1 MGKLNFLG
9 IGPKIAIVFIP
20 WLTSTIIISANY
32 TELFAYTSRYK
43 TPLLITGIV
52 LMASGLVIYFYT
64 ARLLLKGLRET
75 TLIKT
80 GPYKLCQN
88 PLYSSILLCIIPALS
103 FLLNS
108 WLVLTTSVAGYVLFK
123 IFIRH
128 EYKEL
133 EKFFGQEYLIYRKST
148 PEFFPVFH
156 RKRSFHAKR

>member
-1 MGKLNFLG
+1 MEKLNFLG

-20 WLTSTIIISANY
+20 WLTSAIIISVSNP
-32 TELFAYTSRYK
+32 ELFDYTSSDK

-52 LMASGLVIYFYT
+52 LMASGLVIYFST
-64 ARLLLKGLRET
+64 VRLLLKALRKT

-88 PLYSSILLCIIPALS
+88 PLYSCIFLCIIPALS

-108 WLVLTTSVAGYVLFK
+108 WLVLTSSAAGYVLFK
-123 IFIRH
+123 IFIRN

-133 EKFFGQEYLIYRKST
+133 EKFFGEEYLIYRKST
-148 PEFFPVFH
+148 PEFFPFSLG
-156 RKRSFHAKR
+156 KRSLKPKE